1 MLDKQEWKYDIR
13 PEILDG
19 KNIADYVDEDI
30 LNKLDQLEREEDEMV
45 NILDNQEHMEDEI
58 DDEYNDALKEVK
70 GKRSILRL
78 EHKMNR
84 HKRAFPRGKDTLED
98 VADDM

>member
-1 MLDKQEWKYDIR
+1 
-13 PEILDG
+13 
-19 KNIADYVDEDI
+19 
-30 LNKLDQLEREEDEMV
+30 
-45 NILDNQEHMEDEI
+45 MEDEI
-58 DDEYNDALKEVK
+58 DEEYNEALKEVK